1 MRGRKIDRAMLKID
15 DDPVEPAARHDLH
28 GLDRGN
34 GGDGAKGWAA
44 LAPFL
49 AQTIE
54 GSERLGHRL
63 GLPLSDQAGRRPPKK
78 GVSATVSLCGRLEVK
93 INSAPASS

>member
-1 MRGRKIDRAMLKID
+1 MRGRKIDRAMLEVD

-34 GGDGAKGWAA
+34 GGDGAKGRAP

-49 AQTIE
+49 AQSIE
-54 GSERLGHRL
+54 GSGFGHRL
-63 GLPLSDQAGRRPPKK
+63 GLPLSDQAGTRPPKK
-78 GVSATVSLCGRLEVK
+78 GVSASVSSCGRLEVK
-93 INSAPASS
+93 INSAPVS